1 MNIIKQFKKTYVDV
15 FSYGK
20 FFLENPKATKAERQ
34 IAVKKFFER
43 KMPFTSLWNNND
55 DNDDNVKNDVEQ
67 LVEEKPSDK
76 IKKILA
82 RKRH

>member
-43 KMPFTSLWNNND
+43 KMLFTSLWNNND
-55 DNDDNVKNDVEQ
+55 DDDNDDNEVEQ
-67 LVEEKPSDK
+67 SVEEKPSDR

>member
-43 KMPFTSLWNNND
+43 KIPFTYLWNNND
-55 DNDDNVKNDVEQ
+55 TNEVEQ
-67 LVEEKPSDK
+67 LVEKKPSDK